1 MPAEVGIE
9 LDYDTASRVAESLVG
24 KRRDPRVPVEAKRTD
39 PVESSE
45 TGFWTKPLLEFARPA
60 LERGTRVAAALTPD
74 SFAGS
79 RAIDFN
85 LGLANALGDEVIHFS
100 SPMGGGLL
108 AGMVGL
114 GLATGPSAKAI
125 EAMAKGGKAAA
136 KIGNLKRIGKAAQGL
151 LESGFS
157 FEMASG
163 LFQDFPELIDA
174 AKKAKETGDFF
185 DYGRAFGKV
194 ALDAYFGLSLGKAAL
209 KSGRAAKTGLVAVP
223 KATASAAAASKE
235 KPPAEVPLGE
245 AMRNYTEDQFKWE
258 GQQNGLSRS
267 QYETI
272 RKQGPE
278 TLARNVVALR
288 ERTADLADLRQRRAR
303 INEDAASLKEALAG
317 ARKARA
323 GIDARK
329 DLSGTKA
336 DTIEAQIAK
345 IKSRIDALPQQ
356 AQAID
361 TKIKELGNPEGLLKA
376 TEASLIEYHRAVT
389 EGIRLESPW
398 RPPSA
403 GTGRPG
409 EPLPVKQWDT
419 VDTWAGRGV
428 VEEVAAG
435 EGGVPQLRV
444 RVKGGAGT
452 GVPGEAP
459 RDTILDIAGNDQS
472 LSIVSSGG
480 SPLSFTG
487 RAEAPVPANRLLGA
501 PPPGA
506 GRGLPAAS
514 GEAPSAGVNVFPP
527 AETATT
533 LAGGGT
539 LLRGSLPVTPE
550 TVTAVGRWALDNPRF
565 TPGQL
570 SEAFGFDAA
579 TTRRVIG
586 RMEADGLILGE
597 GGATITTSGEI
608 MTAAEAA
615 RWNNLGFQAKARLRD
630 LIAARSEGGGAAYEI
645 SGSVGRPDFGRST
658 ESVIPPQPTILS
670 STQPS
675 TPAPAQ
681 QPTRAASVSAPAVV
695 AAMRRPAPGGV
706 GAVSSTASPPAPP
719 AAATQPVSRP
729 LTPGP
734 VAAAETS
741 GARRPVELPP
751 RVVQPTASVAV
762 GAPPPGVPQQPAA
775 APAATVQLPP
785 RVVRPASVAETSRP
799 VPGAPEVQA
808 PIAVEAPMPAAKKP
822 GAATREF
829 ASTQINLPKP
839 LANAVLEVGKRIAK
853 SDLAEKGLET
863 EPHVTVKYG
872 IHSDNPVSVRGIV
885 SGEVPMEGRLGR
897 LGVFE
902 TPEADVLYAE
912 VQSRG
917 DGLARLNRKL
927 TAGVENTETY
937 PEYKP
942 HVTIAY
948 LKKGAGKKYLL
959 EVDADGVATGKP
971 WPLQGAQFSSDS
983 VVFSPSSGKPTRI
996 KLKGAEPTPAPPAE
1010 TPPPPGVEARAPKS
1024 EMPIEP
1030 GPGIP
1035 EIGFPEGVRL
1045 MVKDDATAG
1054 LLRRDVVTYLGESEP
1069 GVQRFQTESG
1079 TLIERIMPR
1088 EQVSAAFDVAPV
1100 GAKAIPRQGPEAPR
1114 KASGKRIETQAE
1126 ANKRLREEVVI
1137 DIPVDESPYTDYA
1150 RSGRDAIPEPE
1161 PRLSSHIPTW
1171 HAVGTRFRGKDGT
1184 VWRVTANSAAGVVSG
1199 ESTARGRTAPQGI
1212 GPFSV
1217 IRLESVP
1224 SNRPDLLAKYAP
1236 YSSRETL
1243 GNAYFDRVSGRASR
1257 QLEGD
1262 TESATF
1268 REMER
1273 QEAARKK
1280 RLAKFIGGEGGGR
1293 PMGSGTSGQSAAPIP
1308 EGMGVEVIVGGKPE
1322 VWRKVVS
1329 KSKPAPP
1336 DVRGIYLREATAKS
1350 RAKGL
1355 NEVRP
1360 LTAAEKTLG
1369 AKPYRP
1375 VKLANGLWVVVNDS
1389 PIVREAPRLKQ
1400 INIMERRRFDPANP
1414 ELDYRNIESM
1424 SPGEFAE
1431 RQSPSKTEVPKSAT
1445 ALGTP
1450 GHRALSEAA
1459 AWAQGRGGI
1468 PARVRVVGEISKE
1481 HPDGTLAKFTIEDT
1495 SKTTW
1500 AKENQQA
1507 DQLLKLLPNAKWL
1520 EVESGTWR
1528 TRIAIKPF
1536 AEALKSKKAGADAG
1550 RPVKET
1556 KGSLGRGSQAMI
1568 EQVRATE
1575 ERQRAALRGAP
1586 PPGVKPPPA
1595 AAGAPPPGVTLPP
1608 RVVKRK

>member
-9 LDYDTASRVAESLVG
+9 LDYDTASRVAEGLAG
-24 KRRDPRVPVEAKRTD
+24 ERRDQRAPAEAKRAGH
-39 PVESSE
+39 VESGE
-45 TGFWTKPLLEFARPA
+45 PGFWTKPLLEFARPA
-60 LERGTRVAAALTPD
+60 LERGTRVAATLTPD

-100 SPMGGGLL
+100 SPIGGGLL
-108 AGMVGL
+108 AGMVAL
-114 GLATGPSAKAI
+114 AAATGPSLKATQ
-125 EAMAKGGKAAA
+125 AALKVGKGVA
-136 KIGNLKRIGKAAQGL
+136 KIARAKRIGKAAQSILEGGFSGAMARGL
-151 LESGFS
+151 L
-157 FEMASG
+157 
-163 LFQDFPELIDA
+163 DDIPELVGA
-174 AKKAKETGDFF
+174 AKKAKETGNFF

-194 ALDAYFGLSLGKAAL
+194 ALDAYFGFSLGKAAL
-209 KSGRAAKTGLVAVP
+209 KSGRAAKAGVVP
-223 KATASAAAASKE
+223 IPKRAAAVLEAEIE
-235 KPPAEVPLGE
+235 KSQPKDPPLGE
-245 AMRNYTEDQFKWE
+245 AMRKYTEDQFKLE
-258 GQQNGLSRS
+258 GEQNGLSRGE
-267 QYETI
+267 YETV
-272 RKQGPE
+272 RRQGPE
-278 TLARNVVALR
+278 TLARNVAILR
-288 ERTADLADLRQRRAR
+288 DRVDDLADLRQRRAR

-329 DLSGTKA
+329 DLSGTNA
-336 DTIEAQIAK
+336 DSIESLIAK
-345 IKSRIDALPQQ
+345 IKSRVDVLPQKAKEIDARIRE
-356 AQAID
+356 A
-361 TKIKELGNPEGLLKA
+361 GNPEGLLKA

-398 RPPSA
+398 RPPSS

-428 VEEVAAG
+428 VEEVVAV

-452 GVPGEAP
+452 GAPGEAP
-459 RDTILDIAGNDQS
+459 RDTILEIAGNDQS

-480 SPLSFTG
+480 PPLSFTG
-487 RAEAPVPANRLLGA
+487 MAEAPVPANRLLGA

-506 GRGLPAAS
+506 GRGLPAAP
-514 GEAPSAGVNVFPP
+514 GEASSAGVNAFPK
-527 AETATT
+527 AETSTA

-539 LLRGSLPVTPE
+539 LLRGSQPVTPE

-570 SEAFGFDAA
+570 SEAFGFDVA

-586 RMEADGLILGE
+586 RMEAEGLILGD
-597 GGATITTSGEI
+597 GGPAVATSGEI
-608 MTAAEAA
+608 MTAAELA

-630 LIAARSEGGGAAYEI
+630 LIAARSEGGAAVYEM
-645 SGSVGRPDFGRST
+645 SGSVGRPAFGRST
-658 ESVIPPQPTILS
+658 GSVTPPQPIRMRSTQS
-670 STQPS
+670 STA
-675 TPAPAQ
+675 APTR
-681 QPTRAASVSAPAVV
+681 QPTRAASVSAPAVA

-706 GAVSSTASPPAPP
+706 GAALSSTASPPAPP
-719 AAATQPVSRP
+719 VAVTGQVPRP
-729 LTPGP
+729 LTPSP
-734 VAAAETS
+734 VATAETS
-741 GARRPVELPP
+741 GARRPVALPP
-751 RVVQPTASVAV
+751 RVVQPTPVAV
-762 GAPPPGVPQQPAA
+762 GAPPPGVPQPPVASAAPVVSAPPAA
-775 APAATVQLPP
+775 APVSPVQLQP
-785 RVVRPASVAETSRP
+785 RVVLPARIT
-799 VPGAPEVQA
+799 
-808 PIAVEAPMPAAKKP
+808 
-822 GAATREF
+822 
-829 ASTQINLPKP
+829 TQ
-839 LANAVLEVGKRIAK
+839 E
-853 SDLAEKGLET
+853 
-863 EPHVTVKYG
+863 
-872 IHSDNPVSVRGIV
+872 
-885 SGEVPMEGRLGR
+885 
-897 LGVFE
+897 
-902 TPEADVLYAE
+902 
-912 VQSRG
+912 
-917 DGLARLNRKL
+917 
-927 TAGVENTETY
+927 
-937 PEYKP
+937 
-942 HVTIAY
+942 
-948 LKKGAGKKYLL
+948 
-959 EVDADGVATGKP
+959 
-971 WPLQGAQFSSDS
+971 
-983 VVFSPSSGKPTRI
+983 
-996 KLKGAEPTPAPPAE
+996 
-1010 TPPPPGVEARAPKS
+1010 PPGVEARAPKS

-1030 GPGIP
+1030 GPGVP

-1054 LLRRDVVTYLGESEP
+1054 LLRNDVVTYLGESEP

-1079 TLIERIMPR
+1079 ALIERIIPR
-1088 EQVSAAFDVAPV
+1088 EQVSAAFDVAPT
-1100 GAKAIPRQGPEAPR
+1100 GAKALPRQGPEAPR
-1114 KASGKRIETQAE
+1114 KARGKRTETQAE
-1126 ANKRLREEVVI
+1126 ANKRLREEVVV
-1137 DIPVDESPYTDYA
+1137 DVPVDESPYTDYA
-1150 RSGRDAIPEPE
+1150 RYGRDAIPEPE
-1161 PRLSSHIPTW
+1161 PQLFAQIPTW
-1171 HAVGTRFRGKDGT
+1171 HAIGTRFRGKDGV
-1184 VWRVTANSAAGVVSG
+1184 VWRVTANRVAGVVSG
-1199 ESTARGRTAPQGI
+1199 EPTARGRSASQSA

-1243 GNAYFDRVSGRASR
+1243 GNAYFDRVSRRAAR

-1262 TESATF
+1262 ADSALF
-1268 REMER
+1268 RETER

-1280 RLAKFIGGEGGGR
+1280 RLAKLINGEGGGR
-1293 PMGSGTSGQSAAPIP
+1293 PMGGGSSGASAAPIP

-1329 KSKPAPP
+1329 KSQPAPP

-1355 NEVRP
+1355 NAQP
-1360 LTAAEKTLG
+1360 LTAAEKALG

-1375 VKLANGLWVVVNDS
+1375 VKLENGLWVVVNDS

-1400 INIMERRRFDPANP
+1400 IHILERRRFDPANP

-1431 RQSPSKTEVPKSAT
+1431 RQSHSKAEVPKSAK

-1450 GHRALSEAA
+1450 GHRALSDAA

-1468 PARVRVVGEISKE
+1468 PARVRVVGEVSKE

-1507 DQLLKLLPNAKWL
+1507 DQLLKLLPTAKWL

-1528 TRIAIKPF
+1528 TRIAIKPY
-1536 AEALKSKKAGADAG
+1536 AEALKGKKSGADAG

-1556 KGSLGRGSQAMI
+1556 KGSLGRGSKAMI
-1568 EQVRATE
+1568 EQVRAIE
-1575 ERQRAALRGAP
+1575 EKQRQNLRGAP

-1595 AAGAPPPGVTLPP
+1595 AVGALPPGVKLPP
-1608 RVVKRK
+1608 RVVRKK